1 MKSTLTVNSRGDIAL
16 PVEMRQAMGLKAD
29 DTLIAEL
36 TPEGILLRPAL
47 SVPIEIYTPKR
58 LRQFDAAEQDL
69 AKVLST
75 RKARRVR

>member
-36 TPEGILLRPAL
+36 TPHGILLRPAM

-58 LRQFDAAEQDL
+58 LREFDAAEQDL